1 MSTPKPF
8 KDTPA
13 TASGPGNSRTRRWGV
28 LLAVLAVLISAPDGC
43 LLRSIQVRCG
53 AQNAN
58 LQIFALKFLMAAPM
72 QIGWVLYDR
81 GLACCW
87 RGTCCC
93 WQWVLLSMLFTVG
106 AGVVTLANLES
117 TSVSALLFFY
127 VAPLWALIMGVFILR
142 ETLQTRTVVAVL
154 VACAGVGLLFVPSW
168 LHRHDPH
175 PTLAGAD
182 AAKHAPSLWGDMLG
196 LFSGICMAG
205 YLTTCRHASKYAPD
219 APMVLGVAVGSL
231 LSGVLGVMLVHQR
244 GEAVF
249 ALPRATWPFLLMD
262 ALGIGCYGVLSA
274 LATQFLPGAEVA
286 FLLLIDIILA
296 PVLVMV
302 IHGEVPSHFAGAG
315 GLLLAV
321 AVVGH
326 EVASMREALRV
337 AKVGL
342 AAGHPPLKLRVSD
355 ANLQSLDGADSGSL
369 GGLEEAVESN
379 DESAG
384 LLAKAGGSGLS
395 SQAATPIKH
404 VAWAAA

>member
-1 MSTPKPF
+1 VPAGLRPAALRPTPYSNPFFALRAHLLQRRGSPPPLHRGRAEHTQTLGFIIMSTPKPF

-205 YLTTCRHASKYAPD
+205 YARGARLPSFP
-219 APMVLGVAVGSL
+219 
-231 LSGVLGVMLVHQR
+231 LSSSR
-244 GEAVF
+244 
-249 ALPRATWPFLLMD
+249 D
-262 ALGIGCYGVLSA
+262 
-274 LATQFLPGAEVA
+274 
-286 FLLLIDIILA
+286 
-296 PVLVMV
+296 
-302 IHGEVPSHFAGAG
+302 
-315 GLLLAV
+315 LLLA
-321 AVVGH
+321 
-326 EVASMREALRV
+326 
-337 AKVGL
+337 
-342 AAGHPPLKLRVSD
+342 
-355 ANLQSLDGADSGSL
+355 
-369 GGLEEAVESN
+369 
-379 DESAG
+379 
-384 LLAKAGGSGLS
+384 
-395 SQAATPIKH
+395 
-404 VAWAAA
+404 

>member
-1 MSTPKPF
+1 
-8 KDTPA
+8 
-13 TASGPGNSRTRRWGV
+13 
-28 LLAVLAVLISAPDGC
+28 
-43 LLRSIQVRCG
+43 
-53 AQNAN
+53 
-58 LQIFALKFLMAAPM
+58 
-72 QIGWVLYDR
+72 
-81 GLACCW
+81 
-87 RGTCCC
+87 
-93 WQWVLLSMLFTVG
+93 
-106 AGVVTLANLES
+106 
-117 TSVSALLFFY
+117 
-127 VAPLWALIMGVFILR
+127 
-142 ETLQTRTVVAVL
+142 
-154 VACAGVGLLFVPSW
+154 
-168 LHRHDPH
+168 
-175 PTLAGAD
+175 
-182 AAKHAPSLWGDMLG
+182 
-196 LFSGICMAG
+196 
-205 YLTTCRHASKYAPD
+205 
-219 APMVLGVAVGSL
+219 MVLGVAVGSL

-244 GEAVF
+244 GDAVF
-249 ALPRATWPFLLMD
+249 SLPRATWPFLLMD